1 MLQLGR
7 CTDALPFLR
16 ESGEDALVQL
26 AGPLPESA
34 KDLVTLA
41 DNVEQEAKKSK
52 YSRRQEEALRRYV
65 RFLRESALK
74 KNDTSLPPAEREALQ
89 KKLSACRCSR
99 FESICENARCA
110 EQADGV
116 AVARRWRLG

>member
-1 MLQLGR
+1 MQI
-7 CTDALPFLR
+7 
-16 ESGEDALVQL
+16 

-41 DNVEQEAKKSK
+41 DDVEQEAKKSK

-89 KKLSACRCSR
+89 KKLSRHDDAGTERG
-99 FESICENARCA
+99 CA
-110 EQADGV
+110 LPG
-116 AVARRWRLG
+116 AVLG